1 MAFIMLAVIL
11 SLASAVKPGPE
22 SVTSICQLPSVTTLV
37 IEMFHGGA
45 QFELQINVLAVIIY
59 NEIFSNVAI

>member
-11 SLASAVKPGPE
+11 SLASSVKPGPE
-22 SVTSICQLPSVTTLV
+22 SVTSIYQLPSVTTLV

-45 QFELQINVLAVIIY
+45 QFEP
-59 NEIFSNVAI
+59 